1 MQLTSFAESAVMAL
15 DTEEGLALLDL
26 IGMILATAGTHEEIS
41 LAPEVREVLNQLV
54 EGLLPLRD
62 QGCHTTREAR

>member
-26 IGMILATAGTHEEIS
+26 VGMILATAETHEEMT
-41 LAPEVREVLNQLV
+41 LAPEVRQVLNQLV

-62 QGCHTTREAR
+62 QGRHTSRETR